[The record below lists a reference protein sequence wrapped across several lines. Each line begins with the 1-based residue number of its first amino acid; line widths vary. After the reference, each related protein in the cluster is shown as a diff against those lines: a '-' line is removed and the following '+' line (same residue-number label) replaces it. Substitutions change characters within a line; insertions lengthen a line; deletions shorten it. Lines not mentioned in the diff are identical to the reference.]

1 MMNKLKGLID
11 KFVSR
16 LCIITMLMLVV
27 CVVWQVFSRFVLNT
41 PSTATDEIARFSMI
55 WVGLLGAAY
64 TVGLQKHLSIDLFT
78 MNLSEKKKR
87 INTIFTNLM
96 VAVFA
101 SGSMIFGGI
110 SLVNKVYTTGQVAP
124 ALQIPMAYIYAILPL
139 SGALIVFYNLVFI
152 RQAAVEL
159 KALSECKSHQQ
170 EAH

>member
-1 MMNKLKGLID
+1 MNKLKALID
-11 KFVSR
+11 ILVSR
-16 LCIITMLMLVV
+16 LCIITMLMLVI
-27 CVVWQVFSRFVLNT
+27 CVVWQVFSRFVLNS

-78 MNLSEKKKR
+78 CNLSERKKKV
-87 INTIFTNLM
+87 NTIFTNLM

-110 SLVNKVYTTGQVAP
+110 NLVNKVYTTGQVAP
-124 ALQIPMAYIYAILPL
+124 ALQIPMAYIYVILPL

-152 RQAAVEL
+152 RQALEAL
-159 KALSECKSHQQ
+159 KSSSACKSHQR